1 MLVQRDAG
9 EVTLGRK
16 LEVKSVAKIYRLGSG
31 SDLFVE
37 QLILP
42 VLYDMCINIQDF
54 SQIFG
59 VYLDAIKCLRDRP
72 CIFCLLS
79 SC

>member
-1 MLVQRDAG
+1 MSGSDGVRMLVQRDAG

-16 LEVKSVAKIYRLGSG
+16 LEVKSVAKIYPLGSG

-42 VLYDMCINIQDF
+42 VLYDMCVI
-54 SQIFG
+54 S
-59 VYLDAIKCLRDRP
+59 KTSLRYSAF
-72 CIFCLLS
+72 I
-79 SC
+79 